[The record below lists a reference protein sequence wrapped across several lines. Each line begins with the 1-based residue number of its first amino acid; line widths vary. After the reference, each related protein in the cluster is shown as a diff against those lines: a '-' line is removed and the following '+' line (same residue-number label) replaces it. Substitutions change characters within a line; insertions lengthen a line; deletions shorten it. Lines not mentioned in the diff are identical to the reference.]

1 MSSIAGHFV
10 RNSRRLRAILGLLLC
25 ASSALA
31 LTPPTKERVSS
42 SFLMLLRP
50 PDGITLITESG
61 SFPLAQ
67 TKPGIWKL
75 GATRLRTQVKGDGL
89 QIDLRAPA
97 ESVKHVQFRWKAL
110 ISPSWKLLGDA
121 WERAYGDL
129 QWTGPDPLKAMPW
142 YFLASDGQRVHGY
155 GVMTGPS
162 SLCAWKVDVEG
173 ISLWA
178 DVRCGGMGVRLG
190 SRCLPICT
198 LVSREGRVGESPFQ
212 AAQAFC
218 RVMCPKP
225 RLPKGPV
232 YGFNDWYYA
241 YGKNTAEGIL
251 EDAKFADLI
260 SPKGNRNPQPFMVID
275 DGWQGDP
282 GAGPRPWGQGNA
294 KFPSMS
300 KLAADIREA
309 GCLPGI
315 WYRPLEA
322 AKDDPKAWRLNR
334 RPDVLDPTLPEVR
347 RQIVGEVSRLR
358 QWGFSLIKHDFTTYD
373 LTGRWGFQM
382 EDGVTKDGWSFA
394 NRGMTTAE
402 VILDLYRCIREAS
415 GQAIVI
421 GCNTVS
427 HLSAGIFEVNR
438 IGDDT
443 SGKEWERT
451 RKMGVNCLAFRAP
464 QHGVFY
470 LADPDCFGLAE
481 AGAIPWEKNRQWLDL
496 AARSGMPLFISV
508 RRDALSPEQIQALRE
523 AMAIAAQP
531 QPVAEP
537 LDWMETRLPKRWR
550 LMEKT
555 MEFEW

>member
-1 MSSIAGHFV
+1 MPMSLGQSIQRGRV
-10 RNSRRLRAILGLLLC
+10 LRGILSLLLGAC
-25 ASSALA
+25 STLCLA
-31 LTPPTKERVSS
+31 DKPKERGPSAY
-42 SFLMLLRP
+42 LNLLRP
-50 PDGITLITESG
+50 PDRITLVTESG
-61 SFPLAQ
+61 SSPLVQ
-67 TKPGIWKL
+67 TEPGHWKRGDTL
-75 GATRLRTQVKGDGL
+75 LRTQVKGGGL
-89 QIDLRAPA
+89 QVSLSSPT
-97 ESVKHVQFRWKAL
+97 EPVKHVQLWWKVR
-110 ISPSWKLLGDA
+110 IDPSWNLLGDA

-129 QWTGPDPLKAMPW
+129 QWAKPDPRRVMPW
-142 YFLASDGQRVHGY
+142 YFLASDGQCVHGY

-162 SLCAWKVDVEG
+162 ALCAWKTEEDG

-190 SRCLPICT
+190 SRRLPLCT
-198 LVSREGRVGESPFQ
+198 VVSREGRLGESAFQ

-218 RVMCPKP
+218 RMMCPRP
-225 RLPKGPV
+225 RLPKEPV

-251 EDAKFADLI
+251 EDAALTASI
-260 SPKGNRNPQPFMVID
+260 SPRGGPRPFMVID

-282 GAGPRPWGQGNA
+282 EAGPRPWKAGNA
-294 KFPSMS
+294 KFPSMP
-300 KLAADIREA
+300 KLAADIRKA

-322 AKDDPKAWRLNR
+322 AKEDPGPWRLSR
-334 RPDVLDPTLPEVR
+334 RPGVLDPTLPDVRSQIAGEVR
-347 RQIVGEVSRLR
+347 RLR
-358 QWGFSLIKHDFTTYD
+358 QWGFALIKHDFTTYD

-382 EDGVTKDGWSFA
+382 GDGFTRDGWSFA
-394 NRGMTTAE
+394 NRSMTTAE

-415 GQAIVI
+415 GDAIVI

-443 SGKEWERT
+443 SGKEWDRT

-464 QHGVFY
+464 QQGTFY
-470 LADPDCFGLAE
+470 LADPDCMGLAE

-508 RRDALSPEQIQALRE
+508 RRGALDPDQMQALRE
-523 AMAIAAQP
+523 AMAIAARP

-537 LDWMETRLPKRWR
+537 LDWMETLRPRRWK
-550 LMEKT
+550 LMGKT
-555 MEFEW
+555 AEFEW